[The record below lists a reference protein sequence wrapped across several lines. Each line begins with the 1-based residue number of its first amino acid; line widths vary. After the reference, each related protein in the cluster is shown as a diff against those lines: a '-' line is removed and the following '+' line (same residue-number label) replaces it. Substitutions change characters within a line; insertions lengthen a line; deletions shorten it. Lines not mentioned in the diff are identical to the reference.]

1 MRHKQIC
8 PKHLRRH
15 KPIKVMSDDKKDPVP
30 NEQRPET
37 KKPKAPAAPKRSTV
51 NPFLKNNKFV
61 SPKSGNPGM
70 KGGGHKGGGMKKGK

>member
-1 MRHKQIC
+1 M
-8 PKHLRRH
+8 RRH